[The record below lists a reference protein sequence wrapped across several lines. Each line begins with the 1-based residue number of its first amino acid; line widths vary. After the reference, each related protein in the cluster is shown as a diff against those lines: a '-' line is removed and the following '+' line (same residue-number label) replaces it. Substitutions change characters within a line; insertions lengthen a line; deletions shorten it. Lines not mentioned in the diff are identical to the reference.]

1 MTGSS
6 WFAPRTPPMSSPRAK
21 SAPPTRRASASSS
34 RPVCSGSTCTT
45 CARRSRKRASS
56 MSTNRS
62 PIDMSLRLRTLL
74 GDHPCTAAL
83 KSGAIRSD
91 LVEFD
96 FVDYSP
102 TNKGFKP
109 MVREQAFEVSEM
121 AIVTYLMAKSVGKP
135 MVLLP
140 DVVVARFQHAYALYH
155 ARSGTLTPRDLN
167 GKRVGIRSFTT
178 TTGAWLR
185 GILAEDHGVDLD
197 SIDWV
202 TFEDAHVAE
211 FKDTT
216 KRAPA
221 GKQIIQM
228 LLDGELDAVLGEKL
242 EHPDLKPLFPDV
254 GREEKFW
261 FDSHSVV
268 PINHMIVVSR
278 QLSDTRPKAVTEVH
292 RLLKESAALA
302 PKASPQFSVEEMRRS
317 LEMIIQYA
325 AQQALI
331 PRALA
336 VDELF
341 DDVTRALL

>member
-1 MTGSS
+1 MT
-6 WFAPRTPPMSSPRAK
+6 
-21 SAPPTRRASASSS
+21 
-34 RPVCSGSTCTT
+34 
-45 CARRSRKRASS
+45 
-56 MSTNRS
+56 
-62 PIDMSLRLRTLL
+62 LRLRTLL
-74 GDHPCTAAL
+74 GDHPRTAAL

-91 LVEFD
+91 LVAFD
-96 FVDYSP
+96 FVDFSP

-109 MVREQAFEVSEM
+109 MVREQAFDVSEM
-121 AIVTYLMAKSVGKP
+121 AIVTYLMAKSFGKP

-140 DVVVARFQHAYALYH
+140 DVVLARFQHSYALYH

-228 LLDGELDAVLGEKL
+228 LLDGELDAVLGEKS
-242 EHPDLKPLFPDV
+242 EHPDLRLLFPDV
-254 GREEKFW
+254 AREEKAW
-261 FDSHSVV
+261 FARHGVV
-268 PINHMIVVSR
+268 PINHMVVVSSE
-278 QLSDTRPKAVTEVH
+278 LSERHPDAVREVH
-292 RLLKESAALA
+292 RMLREANRASA
-302 PKASPQFSVEEMRRS
+302 KSPQFNREQMTRS
-317 LEMIIQYA
+317 LALIISYC
-325 AQQALI
+325 AQQSLI
-331 PRALA
+331 PRRFAADEL
-336 VDELF
+336 VDE
-341 DDVTRALL
+341 VTRELLE